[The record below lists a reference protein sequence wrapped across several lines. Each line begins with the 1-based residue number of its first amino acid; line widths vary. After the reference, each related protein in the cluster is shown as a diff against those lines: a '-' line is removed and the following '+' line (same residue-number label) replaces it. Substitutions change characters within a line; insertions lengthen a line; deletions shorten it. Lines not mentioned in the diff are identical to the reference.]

1 METKITRT
9 AANNSEVIDTK
20 YLIKLREDRSK
31 TKDDV
36 KKRAI
41 YVRVSTREQALTG
54 YGADAQITNIMNR
67 LKADGIDISSVQ
79 VYVDDGYSAKT
90 LNRPEM
96 QRLLKDV
103 LDGKVNEIII
113 YKLDRLA
120 RNVIDTYELLQ
131 FFIDQQ
137 CELKAIVDNLDI
149 HSANGR
155 LLVGVLAII
164 AQWERE
170 VIRERTIDAIEEML
184 SQGKWPF
191 GQVPFGYERDE
202 NDYLREKAREGEYIR
217 YCIELAIS
225 GDTMKEIEYKAP
237 MEFPEFQK
245 KSEVIKNMLLRTLN
259 YGEYE
264 YEGKIYKFH
273 GITTKMKYDKV
284 VKMINK
290 RYKET
295 DPSKYYFGNKIKD
308 ACGNICERKS
318 TSKKLKDGIKKYYYY
333 VCSECRQ
340 RIPQE
345 RLVEATLS
353 RIAIHSYELNET
365 KKEQN
370 IKRRLRTLDEKI
382 KEAYKMYIAEKID
395 GKVYGSLINEID
407 KEREKLLRKLN
418 IRSIGKYIDTE
429 KWNDMS
435 DGDRKQYIEE
445 YVKEIIVDVSL
456 KSIISIEYIE

>member
-1 METKITRT
+1 MHTAIT
-9 AANNSEVIDTK
+9 NSEIIDTK
-20 YLIKLREDRSK
+20 YLVKLREDCSK
-31 TKDDV
+31 EKVEV

-41 YVRVSTREQALTG
+41 YVRVSTKEQALTG
-54 YGADAQITNIMNR
+54 YGVDAQITNITNR
-67 LKADGIDISSVQ
+67 LLAENIDVSSVQ
-79 VYVDDGYSAKT
+79 IYADDGYSAKS
-90 LNRPEM
+90 LNRPAM

-103 LDGKVNEIII
+103 LDGKINEIII
-113 YKLDRLA
+113 YKLDRIA

-131 FFIDQQ
+131 FFLNQQ

-184 SQGKWPF
+184 IQGKWPF
-191 GQVPFGYERDE
+191 GQVPFGYVRNE
-202 NDYLREKAREGEYIR
+202 NDYLQEKVREGEYIR

-237 MEFPEFQK
+237 IEFPEFQK
-245 KSEVIKNMLLRTLN
+245 KSESIKNMLLRTIN

-264 YEGKIYKFH
+264 YGGKIYRFP
-273 GITTKMKYDKV
+273 GITTKAKYDKV
-284 VKMINK
+284 VKMVNK

-308 ACGNICERKS
+308 VCGNICERKS
-318 TSKKLKDGIKKYYYY
+318 TSKKLKSGIKKYYYY
-333 VCSECRQ
+333 VCQECKQ
-340 RIPQE
+340 RISQE
-345 RLVEATLS
+345 RLVEASLG
-353 RIAIHSYELNET
+353 RIAMHAYGLNEV

-370 IKRRLRTLDEKI
+370 IKRRLKTLDDKI
-382 KEAYKMYIAEKID
+382 KEAYRMYIGNKID
-395 GKVYGSLINEID
+395 GKVYGSLINKID
-407 KEREKLLRKLN
+407 KEREKLLHKLD
-418 IRSIGKYIDTE
+418 IRSMGEYVDTE
-429 KWNDMS
+429 KWNEMS

-456 KSIISIEYIE
+456 NTIISIEFME